1 MLLNLTRAHRVLFV
15 GGKGGVGKTSVSSA
29 LALAHAEGG
38 AKVLLVSTD
47 PAHNLGHLWEQ
58 NLGDDPVRLH
68 TAEMGTTDA
77 DTTHAG
83 FIDGVEIDPQRT
95 VNRHLASVGEMMEQL
110 LPERMHGHAK
120 KHLELAR
127 EAPGSHEAA
136 VLERIADLVNLGLES
151 YDLVIFDTAP
161 TGHTLRLL
169 SLPGQLTGWTETL
182 LTNRDRSE
190 RFSAALRGLATTKDE
205 DPQRSADAQLR
216 HTLVKRRKRFAQ
228 LQQTLTDSTLTGFVI
243 VLTPERIPVLETLE
257 LAQSLRA
264 AGIGVTALVANR
276 RSPKHAGGLLAD
288 RHDMEQQ
295 HLARLTQAEPDIP
308 LFEIPLLA
316 EEPVGVAGLALI
328 TAQFSN

>member
-1 MLLNLTRAHRVLFV
+1 MLLELTRALTVLFV

-29 LALAHAEGG
+29 LALAHAEAG
-38 AKVLLVSTD
+38 ARVLLVSTD
-47 PAHNLGHLWEQ
+47 PAHNLGHLWERS
-58 NLGDDPVRLH
+58 LSDEPVRLL
-68 TAEMGTTDA
+68 TTDA
-77 DTTHAG
+77 GAV
-83 FIDGVEIDPQRT
+83 DGVEIDPQRT
-95 VNRHLASVGEMMEQL
+95 VDRHLASVGEMMEQL

-127 EAPGSHEAA
+127 EAPGSHESA
-136 VLERIADLVNLGLES
+136 VLERIADLVHLGRTE

-182 LTNRDRSE
+182 LANRDRSE
-190 RFSAALRGLATTKDE
+190 RFSAALRGLASTKDE

-216 HTLVKRRKRFAQ
+216 HTLVKRRERFAQ
-228 LQQTLTDSTLTGFVI
+228 LQEALTDSQLTGFVI

-257 LAQSLRA
+257 LAQSLRS

-288 RHDMEQQ
+288 RHHMEQQ

-316 EEPVGVAGLALI
+316 QEPTGVAGLSLI
-328 TAQFSN
+328 TAQLSD